1 MASPRRTSWRLQMMN
16 SLLHL
21 QVVALLL
28 AQAEGGFMSAPR
40 KPTLAKSDALSKTKP
55 GAITL
60 RTLPDALSTIGLPAA
75 AYAGLAGT
83 TFGAFK
89 LLAGAAAPSAAVLP
103 LGLLGFSIG
112 VPVALTTGMLA
123 ATGGPGVAQ
132 RMGGFPADNALVDL
146 ARSAAEAVDVKPPQH
161 VFEIPATEP
170 NAFAASGIRGSSTTV
185 AVTTG
190 LRKLLTQDELAAVL
204 AHEMGHLRH
213 RDVARNMHVAIA
225 SAGLGGIYEAGRM
238 LIDSSR
244 RSRKSGKDKKNEKDS
259 SAGVGLSLMGLGL
272 VSQGV
277 AHLVQMG
284 ASRGAELR
292 ADRTAAEAVGAD
304 SLIRALRKI
313 DESAARQPADLRQSS
328 TGKKMAF
335 AMISD
340 GPSASV
346 AASKTSHN
354 GWRRALG
361 RIGQAL
367 RTHPTLDTRIAALEE
382 AVASGE
388 VPRSGKSTFSW

>member
-1 MASPRRTSWRLQMMN
+1 MLAKMN
-16 SLLHL
+16 SLLRL

-28 AQAEGGFMSAPR
+28 AHVEAGFMGASW
-40 KPTLAKSDALSKTKP
+40 KPTAAKPDAIAKTKTN
-55 GAITL
+55 ALTHA
-60 RTLPDALSTIGLPAA
+60 TLPNALETIGLPAA

-89 LLAGAAAPSAAVLP
+89 LLAGAAGPSAAIFP
-103 LGLLGFSIG
+103 FGFLGFSIG

-123 ATGGPGVAQ
+123 TTGGPGVAQ
-132 RMGGFPADNALVDL
+132 RMGGVPAETALVDL
-146 ARSAAEAVDVKPPQH
+146 ARSAAEAVNVKPPQH
-161 VFEIPATEP
+161 VFEIPANEP

-190 LRKLLTQDELAAVL
+190 LRRLLTQDELAAVL

-238 LIDSSR
+238 LVDSSR
-244 RSRKSGKDKKNEKDS
+244 RSGKTNKDDKDKDS
-259 SAGVGLSLMGLGL
+259 SAGIGLSLMGLGL

-292 ADRTAAEAVGAD
+292 ADRAAAEAFGAD

-313 DESAARQPADLRQSS
+313 DKSAALKPADLRQSS

-340 GPSASV
+340 GPSASIS
-346 AASKTSHN
+346 ASKTSHN
-354 GWRRALG
+354 GWRSALG

-388 VPRSGKSTFSW
+388 VSRSRKSTFPW

>member
-1 MASPRRTSWRLQMMN
+1 
-16 SLLHL
+16 
-21 QVVALLL
+21 
-28 AQAEGGFMSAPR
+28 
-40 KPTLAKSDALSKTKP
+40 
-55 GAITL
+55 
-60 RTLPDALSTIGLPAA
+60 
-75 AYAGLAGT
+75 
-83 TFGAFK
+83 
-89 LLAGAAAPSAAVLP
+89 
-103 LGLLGFSIG
+103 
-112 VPVALTTGMLA
+112 
-123 ATGGPGVAQ
+123 
-132 RMGGFPADNALVDL
+132 
-146 ARSAAEAVDVKPPQH
+146 
-161 VFEIPATEP
+161 
-170 NAFAASGIRGSSTTV
+170 
-185 AVTTG
+185 
-190 LRKLLTQDELAAVL
+190 
-204 AHEMGHLRH
+204 
-213 RDVARNMHVAIA
+213 
-225 SAGLGGIYEAGRM
+225 
-238 LIDSSR
+238 
-244 RSRKSGKDKKNEKDS
+244 
-259 SAGVGLSLMGLGL
+259 MGLGL

-367 RTHPTLDTRIAALEE
+367 RTHPTLDTRITALEK